1 MPIKAENTQN
11 QGKETV
17 KFIDK
22 LVWDLKNITAELQV
36 VGWDSLSPVAKGIL
50 VGAAQLAEQ
59 FAKKVKESAVADL
72 KNDAD
77 AIPGYKLTYSNR
89 SEISDTLAVENLL
102 KKVLKFNSLDIA
114 NCVSYTFSAIEKVAQ
129 THYPDLDK
137 SAVSSMVRD
146 ALAPAITVNKT
157 TKLTKKS

>member
-1 MPIKAENTQN
+1 MPIKAGNTQN

-22 LVWDLKNITAELQV
+22 LVWDLKNVTAELQV
-36 VGWDSLSPVAKGIL
+36 VGWDSLNPVAKGIL
-50 VGAAQLAEQ
+50 VGAAQLADQ
-59 FAKKVKESAVADL
+59 LAKTVKESAVSDL
-72 KNDAD
+72 KKDPD
-77 AIPGYKLTYSNR
+77 AIPGYNLTYSNR

-114 NCVSYTFSAIEKVAQ
+114 NCVSYTFGAIEKVAQ

-137 SAVSSMVRD
+137 SAVASMVKD
-146 ALAPAITVNKT
+146 ALAPAITIKKT